1 MNLISTDQLREF
13 ENNPLRKLQSILRS
27 LENNKCLSQED
38 YKRIYSKSSRPGLF
52 CETAKLHTHKK
63 NDTTENLPLRPIVS
77 NAETATYKTAK
88 YLAFLFSPLTS
99 SEYNINKFVKS
110 IKKKIPT
117 SYKLISFNVKN
128 LFTNVPLDK
137 AIKIILQ
144 NIYQEKILNTSIPQ
158 KEMEKLLYL

>member
-1 MNLISTDQLREF
+1 MKKIISEYIR
-13 ENNPLRKLQSILRS
+13 NH
-27 LENNKCLSQED
+27 ED
-38 YKRIYSKSSRPGLF
+38 LVYFVKQQNFTR
-52 CETAKLHTHKK
+52 TKK

-77 NAETATYKTAK
+77 NVGTATYKTAK
-88 YLAFLFSPLTS
+88 NLAFLFSPLTS

-117 SYKLISFNVKN
+117 SYKMISFNVKN

-144 NIYQEKILNTSIPQ
+144 KIYQEKILNTSIPQ
-158 KEMEKLLYL
+158 KELEKLLYLCTKHVHFSFGGEYTYILME